1 MLGAI
6 AHKVFKSISQLDVND
21 LLNLSLEEIRPLL
34 PVLVRMS
41 LCAPL
46 NTSEDWKLK
55 KKQFIQILSGIDAVN
70 RIILFLQV
78 QDFDKLQDDAVK
90 DHRLQLKQSGL
101 NKQKPPISV
110 IKFEQS
116 EPNIQLQL
124 VISEILKVHSWIEA
138 GDYNQLLKYESELFA
153 SQAYLQEVSDVL
165 CILCAELPSLMKI
178 ETVVQSLIFLPHGV
192 KVLCKLVAN
201 NPSSFLPVCSI
212 ILQINPGYVTNNDVA
227 SHLTM
232 AQITKID
239 KVRFDMIVSL
249 CTMNKDSALAVRKLC
264 VNHCQLPEAAIYL
277 TLNYNGSVLDE
288 NSLSTTKAVNNL
300 VVFVS
305 GLLLGSDLQVRSW
318 FASYVRHS
326 KDATSEN
333 PLRKHLLQELIQVV
347 KSSEIKTD
355 NDSQSSDLN
364 SDHNLSM
371 KCESMYL
378 LLDEQCVRASALI
391 RLYCA
396 MKAIAGVKFTSDES
410 KHLLLLIT
418 CFPPLTPAGIKFVS
432 LALGMLLACPIL
444 ITSDEDEKKVIS
456 WVKWLAI
463 KCSEIERVGSEGCSF
478 AEQLLLTAI
487 HLHGDRRSAA
497 VKLAN
502 STLGMRIKVS
512 SSSLMKIKHIFTQEV
527 FPTQV
532 VAAHAMK
539 VPITRDLNANINGY
553 LPIHCVF
560 QLLKSRAFSQGKIDV
575 KFWIYQQLCS
585 TSSPLHPQL
594 QPLVSQYVSTLVNP
608 SSKSNLTVHDNTFN
622 KPFTEEEII
631 QVFDDNKGY
640 SFTSKL
646 LILYYVLLYEDSV
659 LNSMKQI
666 ALHPN
671 KPSRYPSSLINSIP
685 VKLLIYKAQRQPA
698 ACQGLYPGLIGLL
711 TTQLPHLCLAEDWMQ
726 DLDSFSSMFSCY
738 PLSEFKRSRQ
748 KSEEKS
754 PEHLYGSLK
763 RASVNPAP
771 ALMHLR
777 MLSHQ
782 EAEADH
788 VILYAD
794 ALAKGLPFLLNDKV
808 SRRVRQEALKLWLK
822 INSFIPRKLWVLT
835 TNALM
840 PATVNPILEG
850 VEVKSNTS
858 LISYDDL
865 TSRPLL
871 PLSVHRKVL
880 QSPIFLTII
889 LRILSACLSAFQSQ
903 IIVMLKANPTVN
915 EKNNASSRSASPIIN
930 SQIGTAEKDELR
942 SALVS
947 AQKSAAVQLL
957 IEICESDRNKNQDDM
972 TVDLLTSKREV
983 QCLICSAVHQIFIA
997 DPSVAK
1003 LVHFQVLTLTLF

>member
-1 MLGAI
+1 MD
-6 AHKVFKSISQLDVND
+6 HKVFKSISLVDVAE
-21 LLNLSLEEIRPLL
+21 LLKLSLDEIRPVL
-34 PVLVRMS
+34 PILVRMS
-41 LCAPL
+41 LCTPL
-46 NTSEDWKLK
+46 NTSEEWKLK
-55 KKQFIQILSGIDAVN
+55 KKQFIQILSGIDSVN
-70 RIILFLQV
+70 RIIHFLQI
-78 QDFDKLQDDAVK
+78 QDFDKLQEDSVK
-90 DHRLQLKQSGL
+90 DHRLQLKQLS
-101 NKQKPPISV
+101 NKQKPHISV

-116 EPNIQLQL
+116 EPYAQLQL
-124 VISEILKVHSWIEA
+124 IISEILKIHSWFEA

-153 SQAYLQEVSDVL
+153 SLAYLQEVSDVL
-165 CILCAELPSLMKI
+165 CIVCAELPSLMKMQ
-178 ETVVQSLIFLPHGV
+178 TVVQSLMFLPHGV
-192 KVLCKLVAN
+192 EILCKLVLN
-201 NPSSFLPVCSI
+201 NPSSFLSVCSI
-212 ILQINPGYVTNNDVA
+212 ILQTNPGHVA
-227 SHLTM
+227 NSDMTSSLTM
-232 AQITKID
+232 AQISLID
-239 KVRFDMIVSL
+239 KIRFNMIVSL
-249 CTMNKDSALAVRKLC
+249 CSMNRECALAVRKLC
-264 VNHCQLPEAAIYL
+264 VRYCQLPDAAIYL
-277 TLNYNGSVLDE
+277 TLNFDE
-288 NSLSTTKAVNNL
+288 AVFDEHSLGMTKPVKNL

-326 KDATSEN
+326 KDASSDN
-333 PLRKHLLQELIQVV
+333 PLRQHLMQELIEIVQ
-347 KSSEIKTD
+347 SSEIKTEN
-355 NDSQSSDLN
+355 NDSQSSDVSIDN
-364 SDHNLSM
+364 SLSL
-371 KCESMYL
+371 KNEYMYL
-378 LLDEQCVRASALI
+378 LLDEQCIRASALI

-396 MKAIAGVKFTSDES
+396 MKAIAGVKFSTEES

-432 LALGMLLACPIL
+432 LALGMLLACPSL
-444 ITSDEDEKKVIS
+444 INSEEDEKKVIS
-456 WVKWLAI
+456 WVKWLAV
-463 KCSEIERVGSEGCSF
+463 KCNEIEGVGSEGCSF

-512 SSSLMKIKHIFTQEV
+512 SSSLLKIKHIFTQEV

-539 VPITRDLNANINGY
+539 VPITKDLNANVAGY

-594 QPLVSQYVSTLVNP
+594 QPLVSQYVSTLVSP
-608 SSKSNLTVHDNTFN
+608 TFKSNHLIQDTILN
-622 KPFTEEEII
+622 KPFTEEEILE
-631 QVFDDNKGY
+631 VFDETKRY
-640 SFTSKL
+640 SFTSRL
-646 LILYYVLLYEDSV
+646 LMLYYVLLYEDSV

-666 ALHPN
+666 SSHPN
-671 KPSRYPSSLINSIP
+671 KPSRYSSNLINTIP
-685 VKLLIYKAQRQPA
+685 VKLLMYKAQRQPA

-738 PLSEFKRSRQ
+738 PYSEFRRSKQ
-748 KSEEKS
+748 KNEEKS
-754 PEHLYGSLK
+754 PNHLYSSLK

-794 ALAKGLPFLLNDKV
+794 ALAKGLPYLLNDKV

-835 TNALM
+835 VNALM

-850 VEVKSNTS
+850 KEINNS
-858 LISYDDL
+858 LLPISYDDL
-865 TSRPLL
+865 ANRPLI
-871 PLSVHRKVL
+871 PLSVHKKVL
-880 QSPIFLTII
+880 DSPIFLTII

-915 EKNNASSRSASPIIN
+915 EKNNTNSRSASPIIN
-930 SQIGTAEKDELR
+930 SQISAAEKDELR
-942 SALVS
+942 CALVS

-957 IEICESDRNKNQDDM
+957 IEICENDNNKDSNDA
-972 TVDLLTSKREV
+972 TVDILTSKREV
-983 QCLICSAVHQIFIA
+983 QCLVCSAAHQIFIA

-1003 LVHFQVLTLTLF
+1003 LVHFQVTANKSLLIT